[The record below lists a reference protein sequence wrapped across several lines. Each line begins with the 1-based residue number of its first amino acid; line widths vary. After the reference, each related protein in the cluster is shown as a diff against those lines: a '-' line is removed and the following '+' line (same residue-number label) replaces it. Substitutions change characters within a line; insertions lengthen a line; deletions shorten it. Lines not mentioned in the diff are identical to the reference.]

1 MAVSDG
7 ASPLNP
13 VLGRQSVTMGG
24 AMKASSMVAAAT
36 LISLAASAEAQ
47 RAHTAPMT
55 TARTSGVITIAGTP
69 HPYLSEGTSLP
80 CIVAGLAPFY
90 PPLFSDR
97 LKQRIRFIF
106 VDFKNTW
113 GAEAL
118 RDADKMTMDTLVEE
132 IDDVR
137 RALGLEKVCVVG
149 HSAPGF
155 LPLEFALRHPDRM
168 SHGIVIGT
176 PPFFNRDFD
185 KVQSRFGDA

>member
-1 MAVSDG
+1 
-7 ASPLNP
+7 
-13 VLGRQSVTMGG
+13 
-24 AMKASSMVAAAT
+24 
-36 LISLAASAEAQ
+36 
-47 RAHTAPMT
+47 MT

-69 HPYLSEGTSLP
+69 HPYLSEGKGLP

-118 RDADKMTMDTLVEE
+118 RDADKITMDTLVEE

-176 PPFFNRDFD
+176 PPFFNHDFD
-185 KVQSRFGDA
+185 KVQSPLFLRPALRRLRGRRKSDDPSIDVPSVRAEPTLPHA